1 MKGREVVQ
9 IFANVRQELVDT
21 FEENL
26 SIAEE
31 YEYKPSSYGVRG
43 DVIKSI
49 HAMLV
54 DKKNDNTRAFA
65 MRVKIK
71 GSMPVTYVAEVKT
84 RNDMV
89 DAPTVILSR
98 SKLLELHSADE
109 FRDFV
114 SELRGKNKPI
124 IKAEEETEE
133 LTLEV

>member
-1 MKGREVVQ
+1 MTMST
-9 IFANVRQELVDT
+9 NVRQELVDT

-54 DKKNDNTRAFA
+54 DKKNDNVRVFA

-71 GSMPVTYVAEVKT
+71 GSIPVTYIAEVKT

-98 SKLLELHSADE
+98 SKLLEVHSADE
-109 FRDFV
+109 FRAFV
-114 SELRGKNKPI
+114 NELRGKGKPI

>member
-1 MKGREVVQ
+1 M
-9 IFANVRQELVDT
+9 FTNVRQELVDT

-71 GSMPVTYVAEVKT
+71 GSMPVTYLAEVKT

-89 DAPTVILSR
+89 DAPTVILSH
-98 SKLLELHSADE
+98 SKLLEVHSADE
-109 FRDFV
+109 FRAFV
-114 SELRGKNKPI
+114 SELRGKDKPI

>member
-1 MKGREVVQ
+1 MSM
-9 IFANVRQELVDT
+9 FSNVRQDLIGR

-31 YEYKPSSYGVRG
+31 YDYKPSSYGIRG

-54 DKKNDNTRAFA
+54 DKKNDNVRAFA

-71 GSMPVTYVAEVKT
+71 GSVPVTYVAEVRT

-89 DAPTVILSR
+89 DAPTVILDKN
-98 SKLLELHSADE
+98 KLLELHSADE
-109 FRDFV
+109 FRGFV
-114 SELRGKNKPI
+114 SELRGKDKPI
-124 IKAEEETEE
+124 IKVEEETEE
-133 LTLEV
+133 VTLEV

>member
-1 MKGREVVQ
+1 M
-9 IFANVRQELVDT
+9 FTNVRQELVDT

-54 DKKNDNTRAFA
+54 DKKNDNARAFA

-71 GSMPVTYVAEVKT
+71 GSVPVTYVAEVRT
-84 RNDMV
+84 RSDMI

-114 SELRGKNKPI
+114 NVLRGKTKPI
-124 IKAEEETEE
+124 IKVEEETEE
-133 LTLEV
+133 ITLEV

>member
-1 MKGREVVQ
+1 MTM
-9 IFANVRQELVDT
+9 FTNVRQELVDT

-54 DKKNDNTRAFA
+54 DKKNDNVRVFA

-71 GSMPVTYVAEVKT
+71 GSIPVTYIAEVKT

-98 SKLLELHSADE
+98 SKLLEVHSADE
-109 FRDFV
+109 FRAFV
-114 SELRGKNKPI
+114 NELRGKDKPI

>member
-1 MKGREVVQ
+1 M
-9 IFANVRQELVDT
+9 FTNVRQELVDT

-54 DKKNDNTRAFA
+54 DKKNDNVRAFA
-65 MRVKIK
+65 MHVKIK
-71 GSMPVTYVAEVKT
+71 GSIPVTYIAEIKT

-89 DAPTVILSR
+89 DAPTVILDKN
-98 SKLLELHSADE
+98 KLLEVHSADE
-109 FRDFV
+109 FRKFI
-114 SELRGKNKPI
+114 SKLRNKDKPI
-124 IKAEEETEE
+124 INIEEETEE
-133 LTLEV
+133 ITLEV

>member
-1 MKGREVVQ
+1 M
-9 IFANVRQELVDT
+9 FTNVRQELVDT

-31 YEYKPSSYGVRG
+31 YGYKPSSYGVRG

-54 DKKNDNTRAFA
+54 DKKNDNVRAFA

-71 GSMPVTYVAEVKT
+71 GSVPVTYVTEVRT

-89 DAPTVILSR
+89 DAPTVILDNN
-98 SKLLELHSADE
+98 KLLAFNSVDE
-109 FRDFV
+109 FRDFA
-114 SELRGKNKPI
+114 SELRGKTQPV
-124 IKAEEETEE
+124 IKVEEETEE
-133 LTLEV
+133 ITLEV

>member
-1 MKGREVVQ
+1 M
-9 IFANVRQELVDT
+9 FTNVRQELVDT

-71 GSMPVTYVAEVKT
+71 GSMPVTYLAEVKT

-98 SKLLELHSADE
+98 SKLLEVHSADE
-109 FRDFV
+109 FRAFV
-114 SELRGKNKPI
+114 SELRGKDKPI

>member
-1 MKGREVVQ
+1 M
-9 IFANVRQELVDT
+9 FANVRQELVDT

-31 YEYKPSSYGVRG
+31 YGYKPSSYGVRG

-54 DKKNDNTRAFA
+54 DKKNDNVRAFA

-71 GSMPVTYVAEVKT
+71 GSMPVTYVTEVKT
-84 RNDMV
+84 RNDMI
-89 DAPTVILSR
+89 DAPTVILDR
-98 SKLLELHSADE
+98 SKLLEFNSVDE
-109 FRDFV
+109 FRNFID
-114 SELRGKNKPI
+114 ELRDKNKPI
-124 IKAEEETEE
+124 IKVDEKTEE

>member
-1 MKGREVVQ
+1 MTMST
-9 IFANVRQELVDT
+9 NVRQELVDT

-54 DKKNDNTRAFA
+54 DKKNDNVRVFA

-71 GSMPVTYVAEVKT
+71 GSIPVTYIAEVKT

-98 SKLLELHSADE
+98 SKLLEVHSADE
-109 FRDFV
+109 FRAFV
-114 SELRGKNKPI
+114 NELRGKDKPI

>member
-1 MKGREVVQ
+1 MQ
-9 IFANVRQELVDT
+9 MFANVRQELVDT

-31 YEYKPSSYGVRG
+31 YGYKPSSYGVRG

-54 DKKNDNTRAFA
+54 DKKNDNVRAFA

-71 GSMPVTYVAEVKT
+71 GSVPVIYVAEVRT

-89 DAPTVILSR
+89 DAPTVILDKN
-98 SKLLELHSADE
+98 KLLELHSADD

-114 SELRGKNKPI
+114 SELRGKDKPI
-124 IKAEEETEE
+124 IKVEEETEE

>member
-1 MKGREVVQ
+1 M
-9 IFANVRQELVDT
+9 FTNVRQELVDT
-21 FEENL
+21 FEESL

-31 YEYKPSSYGVRG
+31 YGYKPSSYGVRG

-71 GSMPVTYVAEVKT
+71 GSMPVTYVTEVKT

-89 DAPTVILSR
+89 DAPTVILDKN
-98 SKLLELHSADE
+98 KLLELHSADE
-109 FRDFV
+109 FRDFI
-114 SELRGKNKPI
+114 ERLRSANKPV

>member
-1 MKGREVVQ
+1 M
-9 IFANVRQELVDT
+9 FTNVRQELVDT
-21 FEENL
+21 FEESL

-31 YEYKPSSYGVRG
+31 YGYKPSSYGVRG

-54 DKKNDNTRAFA
+54 DKRNDNTRAFA

-71 GSMPVTYVAEVKT
+71 GSIPITYVTEVKT

-98 SKLLELHSADE
+98 SKLLEVHSADE
-109 FRDFV
+109 FRV
-114 SELRGKNKPI
+114 YVERLRSQNKPV

>member
-1 MKGREVVQ
+1 MTM
-9 IFANVRQELVDT
+9 FTNVRQELVDT

-54 DKKNDNTRAFA
+54 DKKNDNARVFA
-65 MRVKIK
+65 IRVKIK
-71 GSMPVTYVAEVKT
+71 GSMPVTYLAEVKT

>member
-1 MKGREVVQ
+1 MTM
-9 IFANVRQELVDT
+9 FTNVRQELVDT
-21 FEENL
+21 FEESL

-31 YEYKPSSYGVRG
+31 YGYKPSSYGVRG

-54 DKKNDNTRAFA
+54 DKKNDNVRAFA

-71 GSMPVTYVAEVKT
+71 GSMPVTYLAEVKT

-109 FRDFV
+109 FRAYV
-114 SELRGKNKPI
+114 ERLRSANKPA
-124 IKAEEETEE
+124 IKVEEETEE
-133 LTLEV
+133 ITLEV

>member
-1 MKGREVVQ
+1 MSM
-9 IFANVRQELVDT
+9 FSNVRQDLVDR

-31 YEYKPSSYGVRG
+31 YDYKPSSYGIRG

-54 DKKNDNTRAFA
+54 DKKNDNVRAFA

-71 GSMPVTYVAEVKT
+71 GSMPVTYVTEVKT
-84 RNDMV
+84 RNDMI
-89 DAPTVILSR
+89 DAPTVILDR
-98 SKLLELHSADE
+98 SKLLEFNSVDE
-109 FRDFV
+109 FRDFID
-114 SELRGKNKPI
+114 ELRDKNKPI
-124 IKAEEETEE
+124 IKVDEKTEE

>member
-1 MKGREVVQ
+1 M
-9 IFANVRQELVDT
+9 FTNVRQELVDT
-21 FEENL
+21 FEESL

-31 YEYKPSSYGVRG
+31 YGYKPSSYGVRG
-43 DVIKSI
+43 DVIQSI
-49 HAMLV
+49 HAMFV
-54 DKKNDNTRAFA
+54 DKKNDNARAFA

-71 GSMPVTYVAEVKT
+71 GSVPVTYVAEVRT
-84 RNDMV
+84 RSDMI

>member
-1 MKGREVVQ
+1 MQ
-9 IFANVRQELVDT
+9 MFANVRQELVDT

-31 YEYKPSSYGVRG
+31 YGYKPSSYGVRG

-54 DKKNDNTRAFA
+54 DKKNDNVRAFA

-71 GSMPVTYVAEVKT
+71 GSMPVTYVTEVKT
-84 RNDMV
+84 RNDMI
-89 DAPTVILSR
+89 DAPTVILDR
-98 SKLLELHSADE
+98 SKLLEFNSVDE
-109 FRDFV
+109 FRNFID
-114 SELRGKNKPI
+114 ELRDKNKPI
-124 IKAEEETEE
+124 IKVDEKTEE

>member
-1 MKGREVVQ
+1 M
-9 IFANVRQELVDT
+9 FANVRQELVDT

-31 YEYKPSSYGVRG
+31 YGYKPSSYGVRG

-54 DKKNDNTRAFA
+54 DKKNDNVRAFA

-71 GSMPVTYVAEVKT
+71 GSMPVTYVTEVKT
-84 RNDMV
+84 RNDMI
-89 DAPTVILSR
+89 DAPTVILDR
-98 SKLLELHSADE
+98 SKLLEFNSVDE
-109 FRDFV
+109 FRDFTD
-114 SELRGKNKPI
+114 ELRDKNKPI
-124 IKAEEETEE
+124 IKVDEKTEE

>member
-1 MKGREVVQ
+1 MST
-9 IFANVRQELVDT
+9 NVRQELVDT

-54 DKKNDNTRAFA
+54 DKKNDNVRVFA

-71 GSMPVTYVAEVKT
+71 GSIPVTYIAEVKT

-98 SKLLELHSADE
+98 SKLLEVHSADE
-109 FRDFV
+109 FRAFV
-114 SELRGKNKPI
+114 NELRGKDKPI

>member
-1 MKGREVVQ
+1 MTM
-9 IFANVRQELVDT
+9 FTNVRQELVDT

-54 DKKNDNTRAFA
+54 DKKNDNVRAFA
-65 MRVKIK
+65 MHVKIK
-71 GSMPVTYVAEVKT
+71 GSIPVTYIAEIKT

-89 DAPTVILSR
+89 DAPTVILDKN
-98 SKLLELHSADE
+98 KLLEVHSADE
-109 FRDFV
+109 FRKFI
-114 SELRGKNKPI
+114 SKLRNKDKPI
-124 IKAEEETEE
+124 INIEEETEE
-133 LTLEV
+133 ITLEV

>member
-1 MKGREVVQ
+1 MSM
-9 IFANVRQELVDT
+9 FSNVRQDLVDR

-31 YEYKPSSYGVRG
+31 YDYKPSSYGIRG

-54 DKKNDNTRAFA
+54 DKKNDNVRAFA

-71 GSMPVTYVAEVKT
+71 GSMPVTYVTEVKT
-84 RNDMV
+84 RNDMI
-89 DAPTVILSR
+89 DAPTVILDR
-98 SKLLELHSADE
+98 SKLLEFNSVDE
-109 FRDFV
+109 FRNFID
-114 SELRGKNKPI
+114 ELRDKNKPI
-124 IKAEEETEE
+124 IKVDEKTEE